1 MEKFIVNGRIN
12 SRYIEEKEFSSH
24 KSAEKYVDSLCTKYD
39 LQVEEI
45 ISENN
50 SNLFLVDYH
59 NEFSIKQINFYF

>member
-12 SRYIEEKEFSSH
+12 SRYIEEKEFSSN

-39 LQVEEI
+39 LQVEEVV
-45 ISENN
+45 SENN

-59 NEFSIKQINFYF
+59 NEFSIRQLHF